1 MCGCATTR
9 SSWWLDE
16 AWVVTGSTNFDNRS
30 FGLNDEVNLAV
41 QHAPLAARAMEQ
53 FAADLQSC
61 KPVTLEDWNRRS
73 IGERVLAGLGAVLE
87 RQV

>member
-1 MCGCATTR
+1 MIH
-9 SSWWLDE
+9 SKLMVVDE

-41 QHAPLAARAMEQ
+41 EDRALAARAMEQ
-53 FAADLQSC
+53 FAADLRSC
-61 KPVTLEDWNRRS
+61 QAVTLEDWNRRP

-87 RQV
+87 RQE